1 MKRGASGV
9 ISVTANVAPRAV
21 HDMCAA
27 ALAGHHIEAAA
38 LNEKLMPLHLAMFVE
53 PNPIPVKWAV
63 ARLGLMERGIRLPLT
78 PLSERLEAELLA
90 AMKAAGVRFA

>member
-1 MKRGASGV
+1 M

-27 ALAGHHIEAAA
+27 ARAGHHIEAAA

-90 AMKAAGVRFA
+90 AMKAAGVGIA